1 MLNSV
6 ERNCAKQMVNKRFLK
21 IPISFNLTVIKE
33 IAVLIHGEE
42 RKLCEKFKE
51 HSKDS

>member
-1 MLNSV
+1 MT
-6 ERNCAKQMVNKRFLK
+6 NKIFLK

-33 IAVLIHGEE
+33 TALRRERERE
-42 RKLCEKFKE
+42 RKLCEKFKG